1 MYTTC
6 LLYLKWQRCQ
16 SSFMKSQKSPLLFWR
31 QRDLPLVHV
40 HVHWLRK
47 ILLSLDKYFSANTPA
62 KHDTLYICSIYTSGT
77 STPNMIY
84 LFIITPYINILDFDR
99 LIISAIFDYFYISNE
114 IHLILPQPEV
124 CEFHYASLGAL
135 VFAKKSISGSCLF
148 YPCYNVASTCQN
160 LLTGIFCKVPF
171 PNMIKLFRLLFLLEE
186 CKLKFTNI
194 KLNNT

>member
-31 QRDLPLVHV
+31 QRDLPFV

-47 ILLSLDKYFSANTPA
+47 ILLSPDKYFSANTCTPA
-62 KHDTLYICSIYTSGT
+62 KHDTLYICSIYTPGT

-99 LIISAIFDYFYISNE
+99 LIISAIFDYFYLSNE

-124 CEFHYASLGAL
+124 CEFHYASLSAL
-135 VFAKKSISGSCLF
+135 VFAKISISGSCLV
-148 YPCYNVASTCQN
+148 YPC
-160 LLTGIFCKVPF
+160 
-171 PNMIKLFRLLFLLEE
+171 
-186 CKLKFTNI
+186 
-194 KLNNT
+194 